1 MSSGQ
6 PVYLVQESPS
16 VSVRFIDLRLR
27 VLVCFA
33 LRPNTNS
40 TQKLLHRTVVVF
52 SLLVA
57 QLKVRVEDVSTL
69 RLPCGHECCVGEAPT
84 GHFLLRWCEEP
95 ELKAFATLRWG
106 EPIQDLG
113 AFGCAYCGGAG
124 PPPRRGARARAR
136 ACVCVCACA
145 RVCVC
150 VPVCVHVNCCMPRTR
165 WNHHSRLNVCKRS
178 RVRAEHRA

>member
-113 AFGCAYCGGAG
+113 AFGCAYCG
-124 PPPRRGARARAR
+124 PSRYCVCVCVR
-136 ACVCVCACA
+136 ACVCVCAC
-145 RVCVC
+145 
-150 VPVCVHVNCCMPRTR
+150 
-165 WNHHSRLNVCKRS
+165 
-178 RVRAEHRA
+178 VRACQLLYATHQMESPFASECLQTFSRQGRAPRVKTPTTS